1 MAMRKTAVTLLAACV
16 AGAGCGGGEGPN
28 EKRFDG
34 ESKQVAAVID
44 RLQDYARDSDGPRIC
59 SELLTPQLSS
69 YIARSFDTSCHRR
82 VNAQLGDEATTITVR
97 RLRVQGP
104 LASATVTEANRNV
117 TGIAFVKRDG
127 HWRISRI
134 SG

>member
-1 MAMRKTAVTLLAACV
+1 MRKTTMALLAVCV
-16 AGAGCGGGEGPN
+16 AAAGCGGGAEGPN

-34 ESKQVAAVID
+34 ESKHVAAVID

-59 SELLTPQLSS
+59 SELLTPQLSR
-69 YIARSFDTSCHRR
+69 YIARSFDTSCQRR
-82 VNAQLGDEATTITVR
+82 VNDQLGDEATTITIRRVR
-97 RLRVQGP
+97 VEGP
-104 LASATVTEANRNV
+104 LASATVTESNSNV